1 MKSLKSNEIYH
12 NVAILIR
19 WGRYALH
26 EDIWPDDQISLNFES
41 SSPGEF
47 HPQAL
52 TESDMNLSI
61 HPAPVSHFLETSQ
74 FQADEEGN

>member
-26 EDIWPDDQISLNFES
+26 EDNYPVSAKIKTSIKIQISYFSGVS
-41 SSPGEF
+41 SSKSYF
-47 HPQAL
+47 
-52 TESDMNLSI
+52 
-61 HPAPVSHFLETSQ
+61 
-74 FQADEEGN
+74 